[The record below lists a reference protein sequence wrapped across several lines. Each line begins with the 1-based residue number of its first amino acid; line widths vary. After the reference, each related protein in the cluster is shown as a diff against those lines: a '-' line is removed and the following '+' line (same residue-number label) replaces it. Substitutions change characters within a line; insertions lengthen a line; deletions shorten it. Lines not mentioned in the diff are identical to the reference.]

1 MMTVACKGAAGVRQ
15 KPHNLTY
22 NLNLCSVV
30 AFFGKIAFYFDM
42 AHAFLWVYKINDKS
56 GDLLNYL
63 YREGGVKHH
72 LSYVIYGRL
81 LMVVAMCRYN

>member
-15 KPHNLTY
+15 KSHNLTY

-30 AFFGKIAFYFDM
+30 AFLVKSHFILIWHS
-42 AHAFLWVYKINDKS
+42 HAFLRVYKINDRS
-56 GDLLNYL
+56 GGLLNYL

-72 LSYVIYGRL
+72 FELCTLWTAPDGRYYV
-81 LMVVAMCRYN
+81 